1 MPPIYRVRPP
11 PEPLGTLTLNFKAHA
26 RETRTPM
33 AAAPK
38 PISRTTFK
46 PFVPAT
52 ETRPELSLRALLLGS
67 LFGILFGA
75 VTVYVGLRAGLTVA
89 ASIPISVLSISI
101 LRAFGKASILE
112 NNIVQTTGNAG
123 QSIASGVI
131 FTLPALIFLGFDLES
146 TRIFALALFGGW
158 LGVLFMIPLR
168 KQLIVDEHETLT
180 YPEGTACADVLQAGE
195 RGGSFASR
203 VFLGLGLGGLYTL
216 FQNENLFGLFP
227 STPNYQP
234 DLGAQHLLRGSAI
247 RADVTPEYLG
257 VGYIIGIR
265 VAAIMLA
272 GGAFSWLVLM
282 PAIYFFGS
290 HLSTP
295 LYPGTVPIH
304 DMSPSDLWK
313 TYVRPMGAGAVAA
326 AGLITLCR
334 TLPTIVSA
342 LTDGLKTI
350 RKNNSAPTTPGS
362 SSSTSSGE
370 PREAGAPSMTAPSS
384 WVGSSGAPSD
394 SPIRTEHDLPPIV
407 VLGGSVALIA
417 LLWIFLQFHPVP
429 GAQVGALANLSAA
442 LLVVV
447 FGFLFVTVS
456 ARIVGI
462 VGSSASPVSGMT
474 IATLMATAAIFLVK
488 GWTAPAFGALAITI
502 GGIVCIAASNAG
514 DTAQD
519 LKTGYLIGATP
530 WKQQLAIMIGVI
542 ISTISIGATLNAMNT
557 GLETFT
563 RLPRSIPLSLD
574 ALPDGVQNTGHFKR
588 DHVTLSGPNLPL
600 TAPTA
605 ATTPSPIPNAASVST
620 DAGAPPST
628 ASSSKV
634 GSSVASDAR
643 ISGKEEL
650 PSASSYILLNAI
662 GSTTLEDGKY
672 LYNPSTREIEV
683 QWIQG
688 IGSEKAAAPQGRLM
702 ATVINGILSRKLPW
716 SLVLLGVFLVIA
728 VELLGIRSLT
738 FAVGA
743 YLSIATTL
751 AIFTGGLMR
760 WMVDRAMLHHAA
772 RQRAATHATYL
783 DRWRTTHATWLS
795 TNPVSPREA
804 GAPSPPTVSLSGS
817 VGLSSGEF
825 GGHPREAGAP
835 SPPTVS
841 PSERVGS
848 PSGELGGHPR
858 DAGAPS
864 PPTVSPS
871 ERVGSPSGE
880 LGGHPREA
888 GAPSMTAPSS
898 WVGSPGGP
906 EGQSREA
913 PARAASTGAF
923 LAAHPELIPFEGFD
937 PTNPDHL
944 DPATG
949 LPVPT
954 SVTPALDRESEISPG
969 SLYASGLIAAG
980 GIVGLLGVC
989 VKLYEAATDHTI
1001 PRFTPTNPLHH
1012 DWVSVLAFAALA
1024 YSLFYFARKPL
1035 NATD

>member
-1 MPPIYRVRPP
+1 
-11 PEPLGTLTLNFKAHA
+11 
-26 RETRTPM
+26 M

-38 PISRTTFK
+38 PVTRTTFK

-52 ETRPELSLRALLLGS
+52 ETRPELSARALLLGAV
-67 LFGILFGA
+67 FGILFGA

-168 KQLIVDEHETLT
+168 KQLIVDEHDTLI

-234 DLGAQHLLRGSAI
+234 DLGTQHLLRGSAI

-265 VAAIMLA
+265 VAAVMLA

-290 HLSTP
+290 HLPGP

-304 DMSPSDLWK
+304 EMSPSQLWS

-334 TLPTIVSA
+334 TLPTIASA
-342 LTDGLKTI
+342 LADGLRNI
-350 RKNNSAPTTPGS
+350 RKNKTATDPGAPS
-362 SSSTSSGE
+362 SPATSSPERVSSSGE
-370 PREAGAPSMTAPSS
+370 ASGQPR
-384 WVGSSGAPSD
+384 
-394 SPIRTEHDLPPIV
+394 RTEHDLPPIV

-429 GAQVGALANLSAA
+429 GAQVGALANLAAA

-542 ISTISIGATLNAMNT
+542 ISTVSIGATLNAMNT
-557 GLETFT
+557 GLETFQ
-563 RLPRSIPLSLD
+563 RLPRPIPLNLN
-574 ALPDGVQNTGHFKR
+574 ALPDGFQNTGHFKR
-588 DHVTLSGPNLPL
+588 DHVTLTGSNLL
-600 TAPTA
+600 RSAPTA
-605 ATTPSPIPNAASVST
+605 ATTPSPIPNTPVTTASNAEAPPAATTGSIQTNAAGSPPIPSDTTTAPVGTSREAPARAAST
-620 DAGAPPST
+620 
-628 ASSSKV
+628 
-634 GSSVASDAR
+634 
-643 ISGKEEL
+643 KEEL

-672 LYNPSTREIEV
+672 LYNPATGTIDV

-751 AIFTGGLMR
+751 AIFVGGLMR
-760 WMVDRAMLHHAA
+760 WMVDRAMLHNTA
-772 RQRAATHATYL
+772 RQTATNHTASLQLWHA
-783 DRWRTTHATWLS
+783 
-795 TNPVSPREA
+795 N
-804 GAPSPPTVSLSGS
+804 
-817 VGLSSGEF
+817 
-825 GGHPREAGAP
+825 
-835 SPPTVS
+835 
-841 PSERVGS
+841 
-848 PSGELGGHPR
+848 R
-858 DAGAPS
+858 DA
-864 PPTVSPS
+864 
-871 ERVGSPSGE
+871 
-880 LGGHPREA
+880 
-888 GAPSMTAPSS
+888 
-898 WVGSPGGP
+898 W
-906 EGQSREA
+906 
-913 PARAASTGAF
+913 
-923 LAAHPELIPFEGFD
+923 LAQNPNFD

-954 SVTPALDRESEISPG
+954 EVTPALDAESEISPG

-980 GIVGLLGVC
+980 GLVGLLGVC
-989 VKLYEAATDHTI
+989 VKLYEAATDRSI
-1001 PRFTPTNPLHH
+1001 PRFADTNPLHH
-1012 DWVSVLAFAALA
+1012 DWISVLAFAALA
-1024 YSLFYFARKPL
+1024 FSLFYFARKPL
-1035 NATD
+1035 DTSA